1 MLMKHLLLVVV
12 FVTFCSCDVLVALDE
27 IAKEQAQIE
36 QREQRS
42 RNNVIEK
49 AQPIHVMH
57 AIGVLDAGS
66 QNSASISVTYFLC
79 ADTSIVVINKKN
91 VMLPYTLEEAKLI
104 MLKELELLKKKK

>member
-1 MLMKHLLLVVV
+1 M
-12 FVTFCSCDVLVALDE
+12 VALDE
-27 IAKEQAQIE
+27 IAKEQAEIE
-36 QREQRS
+36 QREQSS

-79 ADTSIVVINKKN
+79 VDSSVVVVNKRN
-91 VMLPYTLEEAKLI
+91 AMLPYTLEEAKLI
-104 MLKELELLKKKK
+104 MLKELELKSRKK